1 MKIPG
6 IIYSSSNFSSSF
18 TEHMNMIPWAL
29 LKYFIFLFFEAYKSS
44 EPLVIEPDEECGTE
58 GKH

>member
-1 MKIPG
+1 
-6 IIYSSSNFSSSF
+6 
-18 TEHMNMIPWAL
+18 MNMILWAL
-29 LKYFIFLFFEAYKSS
+29 LKYFIFLFFEAYKFS